1 MKKGMVVYAFP
12 ASGKTTVSEK
22 YDNFIDLES
31 GNFQYDLT
39 PEQLK
44 LSVEERKGLKRT
56 QNPNWPGNY
65 FEAIKL
71 ARYEY
76 DYIFVAYAGLEYCKK
91 ENIPYMSFFPTLD
104 QKEDYIARM
113 RNRGNGEAFVQK
125 IANNFENYI
134 NSSKEDTQAIK
145 IEMQKGEY
153 LEDCLK
159 RINIIKTDKESL
171 L

>member
-1 MKKGMVVYAFP
+1 M
-12 ASGKTTVSEK
+12 
-22 YDNFIDLES
+22 
-31 GNFQYDLT
+31 
-39 PEQLK
+39 
-44 LSVEERKGLKRT
+44 
-56 QNPNWPGNY
+56 
-65 FEAIKL
+65 

-76 DYIFVAYAGLEYCKK
+76 DYIFVAYAGLEYCRK
-91 ENIPYMSFFPTLD
+91 ENIPYMRFFPTLD

-113 RNRGNGEAFVQK
+113 RNRVNGEAFVQK

-134 NSSKEDTQAIK
+134 NSSKEDTRAIK

-171 L
+171 I